1 VSWGTLLRL
10 TPFGI
15 RSGKWH
21 RERGSPVFAAAPHQ
35 FPVNSYIKGKLV
47 EFARNAETF
56 DEIRRAWPGP
66 KPNTV
71 LQVRIGPVASGASVL
86 ADVSKVKQIKEQH
99 RKLIAI
105 DMEVY
110 GLFGAADDAPVPSPK
125 AFALKSVCD
134 FADEHKNDD
143 LQSYAAYTSA
153 RALQVFMET
162 YLGGS

>member
-1 VSWGTLLRL
+1 M
-10 TPFGI
+10 P
-15 RSGKWH
+15 
-21 RERGSPVFAAAPHQ
+21 AA
-35 FPVNSYIKGKLV
+35 SLEV
-47 EFARNAETF
+47 EDGQARQVCVRTCVARNVRLQDYTDLSAKQLAE
-56 DEIRRAWPGP
+56 RAKKGGP
-66 KPNTV
+66 EAERD
-71 LQVRIGPVASGASVL
+71 LL
-86 ADVSKVKQIKEQH
+86 
-99 RKLIAI
+99 
-105 DMEVY
+105 EVY